1 MKTLVLIV
9 AIVLM
14 TGCATATLSDFIV
27 GKRIHFS
34 PPNEKRTRWI
44 QLNDDGTLQDGR
56 MKEGKYE
63 LDGLT
68 LIMVGGERGKATA
81 TFGRARVAKGDKF
94 TATEGGK
101 DFVFIVRR
109 VEEAGEAPSRPP
121 QDSNSTL
128 PLKTKD

>member
-1 MKTLVLIV
+1 MKHFPIFAVLAV
-9 AIVLM
+9 A
-14 TGCATATLSDFIV
+14 GCATATLSDFIV

-63 LDGLT
+63 VDGLM
-68 LIMVGGERGKATA
+68 LIIVGGECGKATV
-81 TFGRARVAKGDKF
+81 TFGRARIAKGDKF
-94 TATEGGK
+94 AATEGGK

-121 QDSNSTL
+121 QDSNSAL
-128 PLKTKD
+128 PRKTKD